1 MILYPNR
8 VNANA
13 SILSFYTRT
22 IVPRL
27 TMQATLAIAARKR
40 AQGITGD
47 AEFED
52 DGQHGSAATIDVEVL
67 QAISKRVHY
76 GV

>member
-1 MILYPNR
+1 MILHPNR